1 MFLTPKLKAYYMQD
15 FNDNV
20 LPCKDEVW
28 ALHPSLIDLCQEI
41 NKNEHVQTIFSRKAP
56 KGYEISYLY
65 FSADKVG
72 VKLLENLFDKLT
84 DVSDF
89 VFYNV
94 NKPEQYQSKYV
105 GSLEMGCLKNMN
117 YFNVD
122 VHCFTLISTDKHE
135 QKKFW
140 RTIKNFFANIK

>member
-1 MFLTPKLKAYYMQD
+1 MYLTPELKAYYQKD
-15 FNDNV
+15 FTENV

-28 ALHPSLIDLCQEI
+28 ALHPSLIDLCLEI
-41 NKNEHVQTIFSRKAP
+41 NKNEHIQTIFSRKAP
-56 KGYEISYLY
+56 KYEEISYLY

-94 NKPEQYQSKYV
+94 REPEQYQSKYV
-105 GSLEMGCLKNMN
+105 GSLEMSCLKDKN

-122 VHCFTLISTDKHE
+122 VHCFTLISADKHE

-140 RTIKNFFANIK
+140 RTIKKCLV

>member
-1 MFLTPKLKAYYMQD
+1 MHLTPELKEYYQKD
-15 FNDNV
+15 FTDNV

-41 NKNEHVQTIFSRKAP
+41 NKNEHIQTIFSRKAP
-56 KGYEISYLY
+56 KGEQTSYLY

-94 NKPEQYQSKYV
+94 REPEQYQSKYV
-105 GSLEMGCLKNMN
+105 GSLEMSCLKDKN

-122 VHCFTLISTDKHE
+122 VHCFTLISTDTHE

-140 RTIKNFFANIK
+140 RTIKKCLV